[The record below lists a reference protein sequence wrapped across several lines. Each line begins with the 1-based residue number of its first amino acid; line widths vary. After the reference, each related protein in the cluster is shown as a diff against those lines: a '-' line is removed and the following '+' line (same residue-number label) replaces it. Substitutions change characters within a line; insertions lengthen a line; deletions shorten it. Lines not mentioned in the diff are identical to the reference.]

1 MSENIGRTLSG
12 DENLI
17 KASWDEMQLQSV
29 TGI

>member
-17 KASWDEMQLQSV
+17 KLLGMKCSCKVL